1 MDARPGAE
9 VRVEERAKPDP
20 VLELPVVVALVAE
33 DLRYGYGQKKNLAES
48 VNDSGIMRPGRSTR
62 RNGDVR
68 RTAKQIMFELSA
80 ELREVRDLVL
90 SSSTSSWRA

>member
-33 DLRYGYGQKKNLAES
+33 DLRYGYGQKRNLAES
-48 VNDSGIMRPGRSTR
+48 VTYLRPGRSTG
-62 RNGDVR
+62 RNSDVRR
-68 RTAKQIMFELSA
+68 RTAKQIRAARE

-90 SSSTSSWRA
+90 SSSTSSRRA

>member
-33 DLRYGYGQKKNLAES
+33 DLRYGYGQKRNLAES
-48 VNDSGIMRPGRSTR
+48 VTYLRPGRSTG
-62 RNGDVR
+62 RNCDVR
-68 RTAKQIMFELSA
+68 KTSKQITFELPA
-80 ELREVRDLVL
+80 ERREVRDLVL